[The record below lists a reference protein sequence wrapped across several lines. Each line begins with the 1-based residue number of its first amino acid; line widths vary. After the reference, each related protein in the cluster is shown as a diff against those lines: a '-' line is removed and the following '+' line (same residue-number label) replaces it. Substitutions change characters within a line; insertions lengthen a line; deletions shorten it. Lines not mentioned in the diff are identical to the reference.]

1 MRGVTAAPG
10 VRGCGL
16 SDAESRAFGE
26 LLRKAGY
33 GGGQAELVGGDAD
46 LSVLARLFALGA
58 SVRRE
63 TAAATLAP
71 VGLDALESA
80 GIVEARG
87 DGRVGSSMR
96 VTPCE
101 ELLFLHDR
109 SDARGPSDQV
119 AAVGPAS
126 LTLASLTIRRPVEL
140 ALDLGTGCGVQALLA
155 SRHAGRVIATDVS
168 GRALDVARV
177 NAAINGIENV
187 ELRGGNLFEPVAGER
202 FDLIVANP
210 PFVISPETSHVFRDS
225 DLPGDAISE
234 LVVGGATELLARGG
248 HATILCEWICR
259 AGEDWPQ
266 APRRW
271 TEGRGCD
278 AVALHYNTADPETYA
293 GAWNGGLRE
302 LDPDGYVEA
311 VERWAAYQRSLDV
324 AGVSTGAVVLRRRG
338 RGGGGSGS
346 GSGRGSAGSWFRAE
360 EMPGGPSGAAGEHLV
375 RVFAAEDLLRA
386 RRADLLECRLRLAVG
401 QELRQLLV
409 YGEGGWESGDADLRS
424 EPGIG
429 VSVVVPGEVVH
440 VLLSLDGERTLAA
453 VIDQA
458 AGELGVETGALRD
471 AAVDVARRLV
481 ELGFCEPAGLA

>member
-1 MRGVTAAPG
+1 MRALTAPRG

-16 SDAESRAFGE
+16 SDADSRAFGE
-26 LLRKAGY
+26 VLRKAGY
-33 GGGQAELVGGDAD
+33 GGGQAELVGGEAD

-58 SVRRE
+58 SVPRE
-63 TAAATLAP
+63 TAAATVEP
-71 VGLDALESA
+71 VGLEALESA

-87 DGRVGSSMR
+87 EGRVGSSMR

-109 SDARGPSDQV
+109 ADLRGPSDQV

-177 NAAINGIENV
+177 NAAINRIENV
-187 ELRGGNLFEPVAGER
+187 ELRVGNLFEPVAGER

-234 LVVGGATELLARGG
+234 LVVGGATELLAEGG

-271 TEGRGCD
+271 TDGRGCD
-278 AVALHYNTADPETYA
+278 ALALHYNTADPETYA
-293 GAWNGGLRE
+293 AAWNGGLRE
-302 LDPDGYVEA
+302 IDPDGYVET

-338 RGGGGSGS
+338 R
-346 GSGRGSAGSWFRAE
+346 SGRGSGSTGSWFRAE
-360 EMPGGPSGAAGEHLV
+360 EMPGGPSGGAGEHLL
-375 RVFAAEDLLRA
+375 RVFAAEDVLPA
-386 RRADLLECRLRLAVG
+386 RRADVLECRLRLAVG
-401 QELRQLLV
+401 QELRQLV
-409 YGEGGWESGDADLRS
+409 AYGESGWESGDAELRS

-429 VSVVVPGEVVH
+429 VSVVVPGQVVH
-440 VLLSLDGERTLAA
+440 VVLSLDGERTLAA

-458 AGELGVETGALRD
+458 ADELGAEPEGLRE
-471 AAVDVARRLV
+471 AAGDLARRLV
-481 ELGFCEPAGLA
+481 ELGFCEVVGPQ